1 MNNKEIFTDAMLC
14 DFMRIGGA
22 RILNPR
28 AFNLFRT
35 RNKNFSFERRLSCNT
50 KTGCRMMT
58 VFLYAV
64 VDKSS
69 VIRDQPKHS

>member
-28 AFNLFRT
+28 GFNLIRT
-35 RNKNFSFERRLSCNT
+35 RNKLVSFERRLSCNT
-50 KTGCRMMT
+50 KSGCHMMT
-58 VFLYAV
+58 AFLYA

-69 VIRDQPKHS
+69 VIRDQPQHS

>member
-35 RNKNFSFERRLSCNT
+35 RNKLFSFERRLSCNT
-50 KTGCRMMT
+50 KSGCHMIT
-58 VFLYAV
+58 DFLYAV
-64 VDKSS
+64 YKSS
-69 VIRDQPKHS
+69 IIRDQPQHL